1 MGKEDIM
8 TPTMAAKLVLN
19 LQISKEKEEKR
30 GIRTQKS
37 Q

>member
-8 TPTMAAKLVLN
+8 TPTMAAKLMLN

-30 GIRTQKS
+30 GVWTQKR